1 MDVSVVVAFPA
12 WTGDG
17 FQAAWPKRVDAR
29 PPFSLHLHGGSVGGQ
44 VSSLGCGG
52 REGGYSGGWSG
63 RLTGVRG
70 GEGVET
76 AACKAGISSFG
87 YSQRGCPTIG
97 VMCTLG
103 CAQATKHAA
112 QLGLSLMFCKLSQV
126 YQEAEI
132 PQLL

>member
-17 FQAAWPKRVDAR
+17 FQAAGPKRVDAR
-29 PPFSLHLHGGSVGGQ
+29 SPFSLYLHGGSVGGQ
-44 VSSLGCGG
+44 VSSQGCGG

-76 AACKAGISSFG
+76 AACKAGDFELRL
-87 YSQRGCPTIG
+87 QP
-97 VMCTLG
+97 
-103 CAQATKHAA
+103 A
-112 QLGLSLMFCKLSQV
+112 GLSDYWCYV
-126 YQEAEI
+126 YTRRCTGY
-132 PQLL
+132 